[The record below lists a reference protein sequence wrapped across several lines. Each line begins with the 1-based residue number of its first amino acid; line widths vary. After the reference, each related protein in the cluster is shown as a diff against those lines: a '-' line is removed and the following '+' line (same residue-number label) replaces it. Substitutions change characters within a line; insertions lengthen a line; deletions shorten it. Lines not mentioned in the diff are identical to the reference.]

1 MRKLLA
7 CLNALA
13 LVSLAQDD
21 EGEVIV
27 ISELNR
33 AEVEQF
39 IEEAE
44 DQFYEIFNT
53 NVDDDDFKI
62 SCRRETPTGSN
73 IPVRVCE
80 PKFMVDARARNANTF
95 GFNAGV
101 VEADRSIRTAV
112 EPQYQQLQQRMEQM
126 TQEIPAFAQIASIL
140 PQLRRDASNCS
151 IEHSLSIF
159 TTGQLNNKS
168 LNHGHYQ

>member
-1 MRKLLA
+1 MRNLLA
-7 CLNALA
+7 CLLCASPL
-13 LVSLAQDD
+13 LLSLAQDE

-33 AEVEQF
+33 ADVEQF

-44 DQFYEIFNT
+44 DQFYEIFNSHIE
-53 NVDDDDFKI
+53 DDDFKI

-73 IPVRVCE
+73 IPVRICE

-126 TQEIPAFAQIASIL
+126 TQEVPAFAQIASIL
-140 PQLRRDASNCS
+140 AQLRARRD
-151 IEHSLSIF
+151 
-159 TTGQLNNKS
+159 QLLK
-168 LNHGHYQ
+168 

>member
-1 MRKLLA
+1 MRTLLA
-7 CLNALA
+7 CLLCACTCTFLF
-13 LVSLAQDD
+13 SLAQDD

-53 NVDDDDFKI
+53 NVDDDGFKI

-112 EPQYQQLQQRMEQM
+112 EPQYQQLQQKMEQM
-126 TQEIPAFAQIASIL
+126 TQEVPAFAQIASIL
-140 PQLRRDASNCS
+140 AQLRARR
-151 IEHSLSIF
+151 E
-159 TTGQLNNKS
+159 QL
-168 LNHGHYQ
+168 LN